1 MHTIAILGAGR
12 VGANLADAL
21 AAAGHTIVFGVRDL
35 QRTSTNRYGPRV
47 TFTDPATA
55 ARTATVA
62 INATPGETSLALFAD
77 LAAELS
83 GKLLID
89 VSNATARDADG
100 LPGGLLYPNSSVA
113 EHLQRALPGTH
124 VVKTLNT
131 MLFTVMTD
139 PRGLTTPPTAFLS
152 GNDPTAKATVTGLL
166 AELGWPL
173 PWIEDLG
180 DITTARGPE
189 AVVLLVPHVI
199 RGRGL
204 KPFALSLAM

>member
-1 MHTIAILGAGR
+1 
-12 VGANLADAL
+12 
-21 AAAGHTIVFGVRDL
+21 
-35 QRTSTNRYGPRV
+35 
-47 TFTDPATA
+47 
-55 ARTATVA
+55 
-62 INATPGETSLALFAD
+62 
-77 LAAELS
+77 
-83 GKLLID
+83 
-89 VSNATARDADG
+89 
-100 LPGGLLYPNSSVA
+100 LYPNSSVA

-152 GNDPTAKATVTGLL
+152 GNDPTAKATATGLL

-199 RGRGL
+199 RSRGL